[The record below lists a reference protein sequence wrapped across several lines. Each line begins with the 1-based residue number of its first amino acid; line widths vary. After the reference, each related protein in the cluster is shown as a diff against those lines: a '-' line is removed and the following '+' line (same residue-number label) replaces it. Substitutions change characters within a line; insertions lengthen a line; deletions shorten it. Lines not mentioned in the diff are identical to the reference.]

1 MSVIK
6 NQMNRGEVEE
16 IVQTTVRKLNC
27 GPEACLTNPRV
38 LSFFNMMKDSV
49 TRCITAVSAA
59 CTTAEGKAASYQLI
73 LNWDASRQQE
83 EVNTVVKRYPSV
95 KDAYTYSAVYIVE
108 QTYKKEN
115 RQLKLKLPS
124 FQQFLKTFY
133 TQVLTSEPL
142 VRGTYDGLQFFEKEM
157 LCCQAFCNALYN
169 SIRTEPV
176 ERQQSVIVEQGKSG
190 ISKSAVAGPG
200 PSPSAAASF
209 KKTHALESQIASA
222 SRFSMRALSPQDS
235 VSQMVRPSAAA
246 KPSAVAGS
254 LTEDALNR
262 HRSNMT
268 QRVQS
273 AVHPAAASAASVSA
287 AASKAVDVSS
297 QRVGDAAAA
306 TAVSHKKK
314 ESVKVIDVVE
324 HPQKN
329 LMRSSDSGS
338 SSTTTSTSSE
348 ESVKKKKSSRSFD
361 RRHLDR
367 DFDEESSF
375 HYSKSRDRDSYFDRS
390 DRERDRAGRS
400 ERSDRERDRDR
411 SNPNR
416 RH

>member
-1 MSVIK
+1 M
-6 NQMNRGEVEE
+6 
-16 IVQTTVRKLNC
+16 QTTVRKLNC

-59 CTTAEGKAASYQLI
+59 STTAEDKAASYRMVLD
-73 LNWDASRQQE
+73 WDASRQQE

-124 FQQFLKTFY
+124 FQQFLVTFY
-133 TQVLTSEPL
+133 TQVITSEPL
-142 VRGTYDGLQFFEKEM
+142 LRGTYDGLQFFEKEM

-190 ISKSAVAGPG
+190 ISKSVSPG
-200 PSPSAAASF
+200 PNAAAAASSASL
-209 KKTHALESQIASA
+209 KRTQALESQIASA

-235 VSQMVRPSAAA
+235 VSQMLRPSAAA
-246 KPSAVAGS
+246 KPPAVSGS
-254 LTEDALNR
+254 LTEDALNK

-268 QRVQS
+268 QKVQS

-287 AASKAVDVSS
+287 AASKSVANNAAVAH
-297 QRVGDAAAA
+297 R
-306 TAVSHKKK
+306 KK

-329 LMRSSDSGS
+329 FMRGSDSTS
-338 SSTTTSTSSE
+338 SATTTSSSSE
-348 ESVKKKKSSRSFD
+348 ESVKKRKSTRSFD

-375 HYSKSRDRDSYFDRS
+375 HYSKSRDRDRDSHFDRS
-390 DRERDRAGRS
+390 DRERDHGRGDRS
-400 ERSDRERDRDR
+400 ERSDRGERDRDR